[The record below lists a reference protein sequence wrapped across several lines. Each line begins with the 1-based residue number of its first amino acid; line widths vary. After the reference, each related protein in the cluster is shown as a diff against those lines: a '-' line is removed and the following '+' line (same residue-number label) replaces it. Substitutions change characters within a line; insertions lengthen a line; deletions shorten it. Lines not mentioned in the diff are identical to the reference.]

1 MGEHSIGSPGGFSP
15 LAYNNL
21 GETND
26 CWRNTKNTPSFA
38 PTNVFLYNGLRA
50 FNFWLH
56 STNVD

>member
-1 MGEHSIGSPGGFSP
+1 MNEHSTGLPGGFSP
-15 LAYNNL
+15 LAQNNL

-50 FNFWLH
+50 FNDLASFP
-56 STNVD
+56 NVD